1 MPVKKFKAIEI
12 QTENPSDI
20 FSTHKVEIS
29 KTIISAIEFGI
40 KYKRKRIDFAQ
51 IIIKDKLVIT
61 LSIDSREF
69 LDLIDQNL
77 EILIEEEEYESC
89 ALAVKMKDKLTLK
102 K

>member
-12 QTENPSDI
+12 YTDNPADI
-20 FSTHKVEIS
+20 FHTHKVEIS
-29 KTIISAIEFGI
+29 KAIISAIEFGT
-40 KYKRKRIDFAQ
+40 KYKRKKIDFAQ

-77 EILIEEEEYESC
+77 QTLIEEEEYEAC
-89 ALAVKMKDKLTLK
+89 AVAVKIKDKLTK

>member
-1 MPVKKFKAIEI
+1 MPAKKFKAIEI
-12 QTENPSDI
+12 HTENPSEI
-20 FSTHKVEIS
+20 FFSHRVEIS
-29 KTIISAIEFGI
+29 KAIISAIEFGV
-40 KYKRKRIDFAQ
+40 KYKRKKIDFAQ

-77 EILIEEEEYESC
+77 QTLIEEEEYEAC